1 MDNSESDKSEQATPF
16 KLRKAREKG
25 AVARSP
31 DAGFVAAVLGLL
43 AFLWM
48 SGQHLASALAQSA
61 RAALNVA
68 PHALASAST
77 LGEISYQVIE
87 PAMWPLGV
95 FAVSLLAIALL
106 LDFIQIG
113 PIFSTTPLKPDLD
126 RINPA
131 KGLKRLFSW
140 RAVTEAMKASLK
152 LAIYAFIAWL
162 VIGFAVRSSIL
173 PLAEGASVAGA
184 LLSGTRRLLLY
195 FALAAFGFAILDQVL
210 VRRAFAKKMR
220 MSRREV
226 KREFRDREGDPRFK
240 QKRRQ
245 VHAEFAKAV
254 KALRAVRGA
263 DIVITNPTHIAVAL
277 RYDRDSMN
285 APRVVARGAGEMARR
300 IRRLA
305 FTYRVTIA
313 SDPPLARALYRAA
326 PIDAEVPAGLFQKVA
341 DLYLR
346 HGLAKGPPKPAEA
359 AASQE
364 EDGA

>member
-43 AFLWM
+43 AFLWI
-48 SGQHLASALAQSA
+48 SGQHLAAALAQSC

-68 PHALASAST
+68 PYALASPET
-77 LGEISYQVIE
+77 LGEISYRVIE
-87 PAMWPLGV
+87 PAIWPICV
-95 FAVSLLAIALL
+95 FAVSLLALALL
-106 LDFIQIG
+106 LDFVQIG
-113 PIFSTTPLKPDLD
+113 PIFSTTPLKPDFA

-140 RAVTEAMKASLK
+140 RALIEAFKATLK
-152 LAIYAFIAWL
+152 LSIYSVIAWL
-162 VIGFAVRSSIL
+162 VIGAQIRSSL
-173 PLAEGASVAGA
+173 LSLGEGASPATA
-184 LLSGTRRLLLY
+184 LLEGTRRLLLY
-195 FALAAFGFAILDQVL
+195 FALAALGFAILDQLL
-210 VRRAFAKKMR
+210 VRRDFAKRMR

-263 DIVITNPTHIAVAL
+263 DVVITNPTHLALAL
-277 RYDRDSMN
+277 RYDRDRMA
-285 APRVVARGAGEMARR
+285 APQVVARGAGEMARR
-300 IRRLA
+300 IRQIA
-305 FTYRVTIA
+305 FTYRVAIV
-313 SDPPLARALYRAA
+313 SDPPLARALYRSVRIDSEIPAA
-326 PIDAEVPAGLFQKVA
+326 LFQTVA

-346 HGLAKGPPKPAEA
+346 NGLAERGGNRSGGRA
-359 AASQE
+359 APETVA
-364 EDGA
+364 